1 MRHPHGA
8 TVTLLRAAMVLDP
21 YSQELTQAAW
31 DDEDHPPTSLEIPRC
46 AIDGSRTRE
55 VNTVDRGAVVTDFV
69 IYPDAVYDVL
79 PTDRLIVNGLV
90 CEIVGRPWAPEN
102 PFNGDTPG
110 MEIAANIWE
119 G

>member
-8 TVTLLRAAMVLDP
+8 AVTRLRGTPILDP
-21 YSQELTQAAW
+21 YSQEPNGTDWENPDTLT
-31 DDEDHPPTSLEIPRC
+31 IPRC

-110 MEIAANIWE
+110 MEIAANVWE